1 MINVILQEKGIK
13 SLMEKVKIN
22 GVDRF
27 DCKLVVVTGRFS
39 LFNRKQLHENINIG
53 IGCYLYILL
62 TLNSST

>member
-1 MINVILQEKGIK
+1 
-13 SLMEKVKIN
+13 MEKVKIN

-39 LFNRKQLHENINIG
+39 LFNKKQLHENVNIG

-62 TLNSST
+62 PLNFST